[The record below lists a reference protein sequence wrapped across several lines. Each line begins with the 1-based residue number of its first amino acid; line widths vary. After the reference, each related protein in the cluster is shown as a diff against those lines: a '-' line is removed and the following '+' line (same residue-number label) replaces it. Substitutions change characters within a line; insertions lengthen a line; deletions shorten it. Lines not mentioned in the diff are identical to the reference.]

1 MYSMVVCMG
10 DVPIIWKGHRIPSFI
25 HKWAKDYVPAVIEYG
40 NSSKKN
46 IIRNLMKDLL
56 INDEG

>member
-1 MYSMVVCMG
+1 MG
-10 DVPIIWKGHRIPSFI
+10 IIFNNKIAELKPSFV
-25 HKWAKDYVPAVIEYG
+25 HKWTKDNVPAVIEYG

-46 IIRNLMKDLL
+46 IIRNSMKDLL